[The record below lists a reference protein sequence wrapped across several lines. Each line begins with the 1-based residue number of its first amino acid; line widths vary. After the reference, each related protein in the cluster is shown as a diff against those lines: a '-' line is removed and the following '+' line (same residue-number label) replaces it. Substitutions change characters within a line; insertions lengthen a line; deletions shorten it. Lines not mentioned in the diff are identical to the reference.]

1 MKIIERGCKKAN
13 FLQPLENAGPDP
25 GIFYS
30 IFAAFA
36 ANCTARTE
44 SLSPLYNDFPRC
56 YNNSEK
62 PTDRSVKCAEKA
74 PFPPKKGRHTA
85 AALRFG
91 APSFWGSLNPAGR
104 SHPPT

>member
-1 MKIIERGCKKAN
+1 MIGAEKAR
-13 FLQPLENAGPDP
+13 LAA
-25 GIFYS
+25 
-30 IFAAFA
+30 IFASFSFFF
-36 ANCTARTE
+36 TARTE
-44 SLSPLYNDFPRC
+44 ALSLLFNDFPRC

-62 PTDRSVKCAEKA
+62 PTDRSVKYAKKA